1 MTHLRRAP
9 ALLVLM
15 LFLAVPAISV
25 AASPSSHITPQA
37 PSWLSRPS
45 PPSSPSSL
53 GSGPAP
59 VVGRTVPRT
68 GFDLLPEALA
78 GASLIAAG
86 SFLRRRRA

>member
-25 AASPSSHITPQA
+25 AASSSSHITPQA

-45 PPSSPSSL
+45 SPSSSP
-53 GSGPAP
+53 GNGPAP
-59 VVGRTVPRT
+59 AVGRTVPRT

-78 GASLIAAG
+78 GAALIAAG